1 MKGELLELARRQVS
15 TSLRTF
21 ELLPKYNAQLDILA
35 IDFDFVPCQP
45 PFSDALPKSRPQKN
59 PETSPESLDTISKAE
74 LRTALQDKEAF
85 YELYI
90 GLTNRAIE
98 LYANAGRRKFAL
110 RMHGSLAA
118 LDVQVHCPPV

>member
-1 MKGELLELARRQVS
+1 M
-15 TSLRTF
+15 
-21 ELLPKYNAQLDILA
+21 
-35 IDFDFVPCQP
+35 PCQP
-45 PFSDALPKSRPQKN
+45 PFSDALPKNRLEKN
-59 PETSPESLDTISKAE
+59 PEASSDSLDTISKVD
-74 LRTALQDKEAF
+74 LHTALQDKEAF

-118 LDVQVHCPPV
+118 LDV